1 MKLTLTTSDA
11 GRLTDHLLD
20 VPEQATVAD
29 LAASLAP
36 APPDTGDP
44 LPSPAPP
51 PQVYLGDRALD
62 GALPLR
68 GSGIRDGAL
77 LGLGAPCAVDHPAQ
91 AWQPAPGDPVLIEV
105 RHVGGPGAG
114 RVWRLGAG
122 SHEIGT
128 ARGCALRLSGGDA
141 PEHGVWLTVGPD
153 GEVTY
158 LLPDGADEDSCGL
171 RSLTPPPPVDPE
183 TGTPLTAEEPA
194 GTRDGGT
201 GGHSVAPGPD
211 GLPPTEPER
220 PPGHRPPPD
229 DGAAEWPAFAD
240 LSLGEHLLRL
250 SAPFQPDAAVN
261 PSADGMAVEYNRPP
275 RIAPHLD
282 AETMR
287 MQGPPSRPGPRA
299 FPLLFVLAP
308 LMMGLIMMGLFRSFY
323 FMIFIFFS
331 PMMAIS
337 NWIIGRRTGRKQ
349 YEESLRIYRLR
360 RAALELE
367 LREAAVEERRLRNAT
382 FPDPATVLLTATGPS
397 GSLWERRRRDPDRL
411 TVRLG
416 TLTRPSLRRI
426 EDQARDANHRSVHW
440 RLADVP
446 YGLEMADLG
455 VVGLAG
461 PGATT
466 RAIAAWTVA
475 QSAVLHSPRD
485 LRIVVLTSDENAEAW
500 SWVRWLP
507 HLDTG
512 RGTSV
517 VALGNDPESTA
528 HRINELVADIQAR
541 TAAAASA
548 LGRTLLDEPDVLVIA
563 DGARRLR
570 DVPGM
575 VQVLKA
581 GPPVHIYSLCVD
593 EQERLLPEECTSVV
607 TATGN
612 HLAVRTTGSPKVSGV
627 RADLVDTAWCEEV
640 ARALAPVRDVTLDGD
655 SGLPDGVK
663 LLGLIGQ
670 EPPDVEA
677 LLRSWERRPASTT
690 FVLGAGY
697 DGPLRLDLVRDG
709 PHGLV
714 AGTTGSGKSEL
725 LQTMIASLAAANRPD
740 ELAFVLIDYKGGSA
754 FRECAELP
762 HTLGMVTD
770 LDGHLVQR
778 ALASLDAELRR
789 REQLLADVEAKD
801 HPDYRAKRAR
811 NRELPAL
818 PRLLIVIDEFA
829 TLVREVPDF
838 VPGLI
843 SLAQRGRSLGLHLI
857 LATQRPGGSVS
868 TDIKANTNLR
878 IALRVTDKSESQDI
892 IDSGD
897 AVSIS
902 SATPGR
908 ALVRRGDHAP
918 TPFQTAW
925 VGAARAG
932 QEPGED
938 EAPAQPGAV
947 TAAARNV
954 RGVELS
960 WNRLGRPVELFD
972 EDEETGADAAAPE
985 TATDLLALV
994 ETIRKATAALAD
1006 HSEQASPWL
1015 PALPD
1020 VVTLD
1025 DLPQAPPT
1033 PPGRPAAVPYALL
1046 DLPSQ
1051 QERRVCCLDFS
1062 SFGHL
1067 YVVGAPRSGRTQVL
1081 RTLAGSAART
1091 LSAADL
1097 HLYAIDAAGGGLS
1110 ALEALPHC
1118 GAVVSR
1124 FDTERLARL
1133 LGRLVR
1139 ELTTR
1144 QEKMSAHDCASLT
1157 ELRAALPVAERPAHL
1172 MLLIDGW
1179 DGISQMLD
1187 EYDGGRLFDEVTRLL
1202 REGAAAGIHLVASS
1216 ERGLLGGRLS
1226 AHNDFRLLLRQSDKG
1241 DYYLAGMSP
1250 NRVPGHI
1257 PPGRG
1262 WHTPAAVETQI
1273 ALLPTAGDGVPG
1285 QGSADQADA
1294 LREIGRLAT
1303 ERDAALPAERRPFR
1317 VAEMPKLIGFQEA
1330 MEQVPET
1337 SRRPMWALL
1346 GIGGDEVRP
1355 LGFDFLSGG
1364 GSFAVVGPPGSG
1376 RSTALAA
1383 MSVSLITGGTS
1394 LVVLAPRESPL
1405 RKLADH
1411 GLAHVITDTD
1421 PSANTVE
1428 EALRAV
1434 GDKPVVV
1441 VADDSDLIASC
1452 GADKVLRKIA
1462 SSGRDRNQGILIG
1475 GPSEGMSSMGWI
1487 GMVRRSRRGLLLGA
1501 RAIGDGDI
1509 IGARISAEHIR
1520 TRMNPG
1526 RAWTAGP
1533 SGSVVPVQV
1542 PLTVLES

>member
-29 LAASLAP
+29 LAASLTP
-36 APPDTGDP
+36 PPPDAAD
-44 LPSPAPP
+44 SPAPP
-51 PQVYLGDRALD
+51 PQVFLGDRALD
-62 GALPLR
+62 GGLPLR
-68 GSGIRDGAL
+68 SSGIRDGAVI
-77 LGLGAPCAVDHPAQ
+77 GLGAPCTAERRAR
-91 AWQPAPGDPVLIEV
+91 AWDPAPGDPVLVEI

-128 ARGCALRLSGGDA
+128 ERGCALRLTGGGA
-141 PEHGVWLTVGPD
+141 PERGVWITVGPE
-153 GEVTY
+153 GSVSY
-158 LLPDGADEDSCGL
+158 LLPDDADEDSCGL

-194 GTRDGGT
+194 GLRDGGT

-211 GLPPTEPER
+211 GLPPAEPER

-229 DGAAEWPAFAD
+229 DGSQEWPDFAD
-240 LSLGEHLLRL
+240 LSLGEHLLRRTP
-250 SAPFQPDAAVN
+250 PFQPDAAVN

-287 MQGPPSRPGPRA
+287 MQGPPARPGPRA

-308 LMMGLIMMGLFRSFY
+308 LMMGLVMMGLFRSFY

-331 PMMAIS
+331 PMMAVS

-349 YEESLRIYRLR
+349 YEESLRLYRLR

-367 LREAAVEERRLRNAT
+367 LREAAVDERELRNTT

-397 GSLWERRRRDPDRL
+397 GTLWERRRRDPDRL

-426 EDQARDANHRSVHW
+426 EDQARESNHRTVHW

-455 VVGLAG
+455 VVGLVG

-466 RAIAAWTVA
+466 RSVAAWTVA

-485 LRIVVLTSDENAEAW
+485 LRIVVLTSDENAESWA
-500 SWVRWLP
+500 WVRWLP
-507 HLDTG
+507 HLNTG
-512 RGTSV
+512 RATSV

-528 HRINELVADIQAR
+528 HRVNELVSDIQAR

-581 GPPVHIYSLCVD
+581 GPAVHIYSLCVD
-593 EQERLLPEECTSVV
+593 EKERLLPEECTSVI

-612 HLAVRTTGSPKVSGV
+612 RLAVHTTGSPKVSGV
-627 RADLVDTAWCEEV
+627 RADLVEPAWCEEV

-670 EPPDVEA
+670 EPPSAEA
-677 LLRSWERRPASTT
+677 LLRSWAKRPASTT

-714 AGTTGSGKSEL
+714 AGTTGAGKSEL
-725 LQTMIASLAAANRPD
+725 LQTMIASLAAVNRPD
-740 ELAFVLIDYKGGSA
+740 ELTFVLIDYKGGSA

-789 REQLLADVEAKD
+789 REQLLADTEAKD
-801 HPDYRAKRAR
+801 HADYRAKRAR
-811 NRELPAL
+811 NGELPAL

-878 IALRVTDKSESQDI
+878 IALRVTDKTESQDI
-892 IDSGD
+892 INSGD

-908 ALVRRGDHAP
+908 ALVRRGEHAP

-925 VGAARAG
+925 VGAARASQDRTG
-932 QEPGED
+932 EDAAPAEPG
-938 EAPAQPGAV
+938 V
-947 TAAARNV
+947 AAAPRPV

-960 WNRLGRPVELFD
+960 WNRLGRPVDLFD
-972 EDEETGADAAAPE
+972 EEDGEPEPSGEEAV
-985 TATDLLALV
+985 TDLLALV
-994 ETIRKATAALAD
+994 ETVKEATAALED
-1006 HSEQASPWL
+1006 HSEQPSPWL

-1020 VVTLD
+1020 TVTLD
-1025 DLPQAPPT
+1025 DLPATVPT

-1046 DLPSQ
+1046 DLPSL
-1051 QERRVCCLDFS
+1051 QERRVCSIDFAT
-1062 SFGHL
+1062 FGHL
-1067 YVVGAPRSGRTQVL
+1067 YVIGAPRSGRTQVL

-1091 LSAADL
+1091 LPSSEL

-1110 ALEALPHC
+1110 SLEALPHC

-1124 FDTERLARL
+1124 FDIERLARL
-1133 LGRLVR
+1133 IGHITR
-1139 ELTTR
+1139 ELTER
-1144 QEKMSAHDCASLT
+1144 QEKMSAHDCAGLT
-1157 ELRAALPVAERPAHL
+1157 ELRAALPAAERPAHVL
-1172 MLLIDGW
+1172 LLIDGW
-1179 DGISQMLD
+1179 DGIASMLD
-1187 EYDGGRLFDEVTRLL
+1187 EYDGGRLFDEITRLL

-1250 NRVPGHI
+1250 NRVPSHI

-1262 WHTPAAVETQI
+1262 WHTPASVETQI
-1273 ALLPTAGDGVPG
+1273 ALLPTGAADGNGG
-1285 QGSADQADA
+1285 QGSVDQADA
-1294 LREIGRLAT
+1294 LREIGRMAT
-1303 ERDAALPAERRPFR
+1303 ERDAHLPVQRRPFR
-1317 VAEMPKLIGFQEA
+1317 VAEMPKVIGFQEA
-1330 MEQVPET
+1330 MDQVPEE

-1376 RSTALAA
+1376 RSTTLAA
-1383 MSVSLITGGTS
+1383 MSVSLITGGTA

-1405 RKLADH
+1405 RRLADH
-1411 GLAHVITDTD
+1411 GLAQVITDTD
-1421 PSANTVE
+1421 PSADTLT

-1434 GDKPVVV
+1434 GDRPVVV
-1441 VADDSDLIASC
+1441 VVDDSDLVANC
-1452 GADKVLRKIA
+1452 GADQVLRQIA

-1475 GPSEGMSSMGWI
+1475 GPSEGMSAIGWI
-1487 GMVRRSRRGLLLGA
+1487 GMVRRARRGLLLGA
-1501 RAIGDGDI
+1501 RAIGDGDV
-1509 IGARISAEHIR
+1509 IGARINAEHIR
-1520 TRMNPG
+1520 TRLTVG

-1533 SGSVVPVQV
+1533 AGTAVPVQV